1 MTEEEYQEIFNNTLG
16 KIMTTI
22 EISGNEALKKSIK
35 KELFDFSDII
45 RERAIKG
52 VRENGNKGLY

>member
-1 MTEEEYQEIFNNTLG
+1 
-16 KIMTTI
+16 MTTI

-52 VRENGNKGLY
+52 VRENGNTRLY